1 MCILALFP
9 GEKWR
14 RLQGYWNRCLC
25 AASQGRNF
33 TDKELPYI
41 QNGLPPMVNVM
52 LIVSTKFRSARGAS
66 HQRAFMSG
74 CLTISHACLPC
85 LPSERTLLFW
95 RDLCIIGR
103 EVSWERWESIELGRW
118 ERYMTGMRW
127 QGGKS
132 V

>member
-9 GEKWR
+9 AEKWR

-52 LIVSTKFRSARGAS
+52 LIASTKSRSARGAS
-66 HQRAFMSG
+66 QG
-74 CLTISHACLPC
+74 
-85 LPSERTLLFW
+85 
-95 RDLCIIGR
+95 DLCIIGR